1 MYLNNMPASTGE
13 IGLNGLLYSTISIVK
28 HNGNISLI
36 EFSFCEA
43 PCDVLE
49 DDSSCSGG
57 IIDDGDFVEVLGI
70 DEALEEGAGA
80 ENAGF
85 EVGEVEVIGLAKEL
99 ELEVLLGVG
108 NGGRATTKGAIVDAS
123 YGGVVVAEF

>member
-1 MYLNNMPASTGE
+1 M
-13 IGLNGLLYSTISIVK
+13 
-28 HNGNISLI
+28 
-36 EFSFCEA
+36 
-43 PCDVLE
+43 E

-70 DEALEEGAGA
+70 DEDLEEGAGA

-108 NGGRATTKGAIVDAS
+108 NGGRATAKGAIVDTS